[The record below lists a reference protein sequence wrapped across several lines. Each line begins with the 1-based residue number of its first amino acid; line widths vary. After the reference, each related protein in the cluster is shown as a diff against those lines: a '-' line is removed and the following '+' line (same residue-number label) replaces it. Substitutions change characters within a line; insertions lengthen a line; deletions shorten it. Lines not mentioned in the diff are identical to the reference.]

1 MGTSAYDLSENA
13 IDFVD
18 ALTREG
24 GSDPAELF
32 HYFSNMLINS
42 AGVIFGVT
50 GIAGGIGG
58 LKNQCFV
65 EETQIKTEDGNK
77 NIEEIE
83 KGDKVYS
90 SNPETGETDLKEVK
104 QVFVN
109 EAYTIVHIKI
119 SDEEETAIESI
130 DTTENHPFY
139 VVDYGF
145 KYASELKIGDEI
157 KSLSGDIYSISE
169 VSVDRLKVPIHVY
182 NFEVED
188 WHTYYVSEAGV
199 LVHNLCKTTPNT
211 TTEASTQ
218 GSAAVGE
225 GGSVSSDNVYDGVK
239 QASKYL
245 KEQGVPRQY
254 RKQILESF
262 DVRTIKLEK
271 ASENTYGLRFYGGNA
286 SAEGRYLFETFSPL
300 TNRENLALPYEWNS
314 MTDIQQFQVKNGT
327 TIITGKAAPQTGFG
341 AQYTGGANQWY
352 INNLEDLIKCH

>member
-1 MGTSAYDLSENA
+1 MYAVGTSAYDLNQNA

-24 GSDPAELF
+24 GSEPAGLF
-32 HYFSNMLINS
+32 HYFSNMLIDS

-58 LKNQCFV
+58 LKDQCFV
-65 EETQIKTEDGNK
+65 EGTQINTEDGNK

-109 EAYTIVHIKI
+109 EADTIVHIKI
-119 SDEEETAIESI
+119 CDEDTSTIESI
-130 DTTENHPFY
+130 DTTEKHPFY

-182 NFEVED
+182 NFEIED

-199 LVHNLCKTTPNT
+199 LVLNLCKTTPNT

-218 GSAAVGE
+218 GFATVGE
-225 GGSVSSDNVYDGVK
+225 GGVEVQKSFRIIQIIMVLLEEQKNLYILRKVK
-239 QASKYL
+239 
-245 KEQGVPRQY
+245 
-254 RKQILESF
+254 
-262 DVRTIKLEK
+262 
-271 ASENTYGLRFYGGNA
+271 
-286 SAEGRYLFETFSPL
+286 
-300 TNRENLALPYEWNS
+300 
-314 MTDIQQFQVKNGT
+314 
-327 TIITGKAAPQTGFG
+327 
-341 AQYTGGANQWY
+341 
-352 INNLEDLIKCH
+352 